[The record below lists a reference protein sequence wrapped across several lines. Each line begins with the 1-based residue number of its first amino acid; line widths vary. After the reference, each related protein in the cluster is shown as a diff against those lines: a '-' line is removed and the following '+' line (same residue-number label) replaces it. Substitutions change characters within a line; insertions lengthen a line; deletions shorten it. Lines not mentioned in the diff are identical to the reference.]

1 MTWGHY
7 SRLGQRYPVYSWAP
21 QQSGLARALTELA
34 CVISA
39 ESSCDVECD
48 KAFNILVVFLLLAV
62 AILLVHG
69 GQTANGVSLEP
80 LNDDKLQIP

>member
-1 MTWGHY
+1 M
-7 SRLGQRYPVYSWAP
+7 
-21 QQSGLARALTELA
+21 
-34 CVISA
+34 ISA